1 MRRIL
6 QAIAFGLLAC
16 VFVVF
21 VSAEDGFDSALSPCP
36 ASCEGTPINWTVYSS
51 TQRLAACVEPMLL
64 DFAIFNPL
72 DDPSSVIKLRTCA
85 AGDGSNSQTAPLS
98 SSVPSSEKRAI
109 EDTFSD
115 TSCITASGSEVDLE
129 LLVSSSESSPST
141 HLDSALITLQQ
152 YMSDST
158 HCQTKFLVAYSQGVA
173 VAIHSGDA
181 IDNGRT
187 IPSVLDQVKNH
198 LDSASPSTAI
208 AELCGDGRN
217 ADYTFGI
224 AIDTTGNL
232 ASVQKAIVSWTN
244 GSCFATGQPT
254 AKLSGVKIFEA
265 PLIPLSQ
272 GNSTKRSATSHK
284 HTHGHAHLHKHEARA
299 TCKAINV
306 IGGDSCGSL
315 ASKCGITAA
324 NFSKFNPN
332 KKLCST
338 LQAGQ
343 RVCCTAGTLPDITP
357 KPGKDGSCASYNVH
371 AGDYCAL
378 LANRNG
384 LTVEQVEKFNDKITW
399 GWNGCKSLAAGI
411 NICLS
416 TGTPPLPAPVTNAV
430 CGPLKPGT
438 TAPKKGQSLADLNPC
453 PLNSCCDVWGQCGI
467 TPDYCTAEKGLT
479 GNPGTAPPKK
489 NGCVSNCGIDI
500 KNNSEKPKDF
510 IKITYYESWNWDR
523 PCLNYRAINL
533 GGTTYTHAHWGFA
546 TLDGSYNVVVNDT
559 YKQLDDFLSL
569 PNKKILSFGGWG
581 YSTDPKTFE
590 SLRTAMNPANVD
602 KFVAN
607 IASYLKKGWDG
618 VDIDWEY
625 PGAPDIPGI
634 PPGLKTDGPNYL
646 TFLQKLRK
654 AVGASKGISIAAP
667 ASYWYLKAFPIA
679 DMAKEVDYI
688 VYMTYDLHGQWDYK
702 NIWAQDGCSAGNC
715 VRSHVNLTETTY
727 ALAMITKAGVPAS
740 KINVGVSSYGRSFG
754 LTSRQ
759 ACEKSLSDS
768 GCHIMGPKSGATPG
782 NCTQTAGY
790 ISNAEIEEI
799 MNLNTTGAGIDY
811 AYDKASDSDTLFYG
825 NNWVAYMSDTTKK
838 SRIAHY
844 QGLNFGGTV
853 DWAVDLQQ
861 FTDDDLDPDGDD
873 DLPDTTPLAACS
885 ATYSTF
891 EDLDAHASSIP
902 QHCVA
907 QYTITVLKAL
917 LTETLNNYTTLLN
930 EGYDKKFGIYSKAV
944 AGSASQ
950 SLLGFID
957 DHGNDYA
964 TCTVAE
970 TSICCKACNNDKK
983 SDSYCDYCFDG
994 KCYHECNVLGCTN
1007 KRDDVQPSQELI
1019 VKTVNE
1025 SEPCPPNYSKRGYG
1039 PDNPYEQTV
1048 YWTWKNSSGFFA
1060 DLELNTGIP
1069 KSKTKMGNYDRM
1081 NSCAPS
1087 AKADDDCWS
1096 IGMYYNVPLI
1106 NGYSASDVA
1115 NPKEVVSKGLD
1126 KIKGLPTQ
1134 IDQVLTTL
1142 QLNGYLGDDMELI
1155 DSLSL
1160 PILMLASATENM
1172 GTVVQIADKI
1182 TEEERKAFILAFLS
1196 AIFLIVPVIGEV
1208 VGSIAELTDI
1218 GTVMAL
1224 LGAAGNSAVDIYTV
1238 VDDPK
1243 NAPLAIFDLILA
1255 PLAIADIATITK
1267 VANIRRGMK
1276 EADIAKLGGPV
1287 KRRTDI
1293 IDKVKGVCR
1302 PDLE

>member
-1 MRRIL
+1 M
-6 QAIAFGLLAC
+6 
-16 VFVVF
+16 
-21 VSAEDGFDSALSPCP
+21 
-36 ASCEGTPINWTVYSS
+36 SS
-51 TQRLAACVEPMLL
+51 
-64 DFAIFNPL
+64 
-72 DDPSSVIKLRTCA
+72 
-85 AGDGSNSQTAPLS
+85 
-98 SSVPSSEKRAI
+98 
-109 EDTFSD
+109 
-115 TSCITASGSEVDLE
+115 
-129 LLVSSSESSPST
+129 
-141 HLDSALITLQQ
+141 
-152 YMSDST
+152 ST
-158 HCQTKFLVAYSQGVA
+158 HCQTKFLVGYSQGVII
-173 VAIHSGDA
+173 AIHSGDA
-181 IDNGRT
+181 IDNG
-187 IPSVLDQVKNH
+187 P
-198 LDSASPSTAI
+198 I
-208 AELCGDGRN
+208 AELCGDDRN

-224 AIDTTGNL
+224 AIDSTGNL
-232 ASVQKAIVSWTN
+232 ASVQKAIASWSN
-244 GSCFATGQPT
+244 GTCFAAGQPT
-254 AKLSGVKIFEA
+254 TKLSGVQVFEA
-265 PLIPLSQ
+265 PLIPLGH
-272 GNSTKRSATSHK
+272 GNSTKRSARSHK

-299 TCKAINV
+299 TCKAISV

-324 NFSKFNPN
+324 NFSKYNPN
-332 KKLCST
+332 KELCST
-338 LQAGQ
+338 LQPGQ
-343 RVCCTAGTLPDITP
+343 RI
-357 KPGKDGSCASYNVH
+357 
-371 AGDYCAL
+371 
-378 LANRNG
+378 
-384 LTVEQVEKFNDKITW
+384 EMFNDKTTW

-416 TGTPPLPAPVTNAV
+416 TGTPPLPAPVSNAV
-430 CGPLKPGT
+430 CSPLKPGT
-438 TAPKKGQSLADLNPC
+438 TAPKKGQSLANLNPC

-500 KNNSEKPKDF
+500 KNNSDKPKDF
-510 IKITYYESWNWDR
+510 IKIAYYESWNWDR

-533 GGTTYTHAHWGFA
+533 GATTYTHAHWGFA
-546 TLDGSYNVVVNDT
+546 TLDKSYNVVVNDT

-602 KFVAN
+602 KFVAS

-654 AVGASKGISIAAP
+654 AVGTSKSISIAAP

-679 DMAKEVDYI
+679 DMAKVVDYI

-715 VRSHVNLTETTY
+715 VLNLTETTY

-754 LTSRQ
+754 LTSRP
-759 ACEKSLSDS
+759 ACEKSLSDN

-790 ISNAEIEEI
+790 ISNAEIKEI
-799 MNLNTTGAGIDY
+799 MNLNTTGAGVDY

-861 FTDDDLDPDGDD
+861 FTDDDLDPEGDD

-902 QHCVA
+902 QHSVA
-907 QYTITVLKAL
+907 QYTITTLKAL
-917 LTETLNNYTTLLN
+917 LAETLNNYTTLISD
-930 EGYDKKFGIYSKAV
+930 GYDKKFGIYSKAV

-970 TSICCKACNNDKK
+970 TSICCKACNDDKK

-1025 SEPCPPNYSKRGYG
+1025 SEPCPPDYSKRGYG

-1048 YWTWKNSSGFFA
+1048 YWTWKNSSGF
-1060 DLELNTGIP
+1060 
-1069 KSKTKMGNYDRM
+1069 
-1081 NSCAPS
+1081 
-1087 AKADDDCWS
+1087 
-1096 IGMYYNVPLI
+1096 
-1106 NGYSASDVA
+1106 NG
-1115 NPKEVVSKGLD
+1115 
-1126 KIKGLPTQ
+1126 
-1134 IDQVLTTL
+1134 
-1142 QLNGYLGDDMELI
+1142 
-1155 DSLSL
+1155 
-1160 PILMLASATENM
+1160 
-1172 GTVVQIADKI
+1172 
-1182 TEEERKAFILAFLS
+1182 
-1196 AIFLIVPVIGEV
+1196 
-1208 VGSIAELTDI
+1208 
-1218 GTVMAL
+1218 
-1224 LGAAGNSAVDIYTV
+1224 
-1238 VDDPK
+1238 
-1243 NAPLAIFDLILA
+1243 
-1255 PLAIADIATITK
+1255 
-1267 VANIRRGMK
+1267 
-1276 EADIAKLGGPV
+1276 
-1287 KRRTDI
+1287 
-1293 IDKVKGVCR
+1293 
-1302 PDLE
+1302 